1 MSDTDNELK
10 SYQSLANKAFAD
22 FLRNPTPL
30 NHAIA
35 KEAVDLYKAVSSVS
49 GGLNSHDDK
58 TAAYI
63 RSQLQD
69 GDKTAAY
76 IESLLKEDK

>member
-1 MSDTDNELK
+1 MTDNVLK
-10 SYQSLANKAFAD
+10 SYQSLVDKSFAEY
-22 FLRNPTPL
+22 LRNPTEL

-35 KEAVDLYKAVSSVS
+35 KEAVKLHKAVSIVS
-49 GGLNSHDDK
+49 GKLNSHDDK

-69 GDKTAAY
+69 SDKTAAY
-76 IESLLKEDK
+76 IESLLKEDN